1 MKKTNTFTNIAM
13 FVLFA
18 AMLVYLGVYLF
29 RSTQQSY
36 ATAPAVLVTVSES
49 GQASGIVVREEQV
62 IASDKEFLSLSVDD
76 GKEVA
81 RGGEIAIGVDSK
93 AALDSASRARE
104 LKKEIA
110 YVSSLLARA
119 GSASGASDRDS
130 DVRSAILQLNA
141 AVSAGSTS
149 ELDDL
154 CMDLSSLLFGSATGT
169 VSQGDLD
176 ALNAELHQLEN
187 AGAGRGS
194 ITAPAA
200 GLFTS
205 TTDGYESL
213 TPDMLENLTPDGVNA
228 LERTTAATPA
238 DAIGKLVT
246 AKKWYFASVMNK
258 ADADRLNLNGSASL
272 DFPQHYNGTVSAT
285 VLSKSEPDSS
295 GKVAVVF
302 ACNAALAD
310 TLADT
315 LAMRKTTAD
324 VVYSEHTGLRVPLK
338 AVHMDDDG
346 QSYVY
351 VVTAAQLEKKPIEII
366 YQTDDYCLV
375 AQSTESNALRAGNE
389 IVVTGKGLSN
399 GQVVK

>member
-81 RGGEIAIGVDSK
+81 NGGEIAIGVDSK

-110 YVSSLLARA
+110 YVSSLLSRA

-149 ELDDL
+149 ELDDICL
-154 CMDLSSLLFGSATGT
+154 DLSSLLFGSATGT

-213 TPDMLENLTPDGVNA
+213 TPDMLENLTPDGVDA
-228 LERTTAATPA
+228 LERTPATPA
-238 DAIGKLVT
+238 NAIGKLVT

-258 ADADRLNLNGSASL
+258 ADADRLNLGGSAAL
-272 DFPQHYNGTVSAT
+272 NFPQHYNSTVSAI
-285 VLSKSEPDSS
+285 VLSKSEPDDS

-302 ACNAALAD
+302 ACNAA
-310 TLADT
+310 LADT

-346 QSYVY
+346 QAYVY

-375 AQSTESNALRAGNE
+375 AQSAESNALRAGNE